1 MTMKSENPGVEKY
14 AREVA
19 STPPAE
25 GRQTISPTERWLLI
39 TEKAYFRIQRRG
51 FVGGDPLDDWTEAE
65 REVDAAYDTDA
76 RGIFVQ
82 TDAEKLSKEV
92 KNLFGGYGLG
102 HLSLADILEI
112 HRDGMERLAEHN
124 RKLIENTSG
133 LARQQTELFQGAV
146 NEALE
151 TLRLFTQGKV
161 STDGFS
167 KQAELSTR
175 AMENVLSYFKD
186 LTESVSEIPPLR
198 KKGNGGK

>member
-1 MTMKSENPGVEKY
+1 M
-14 AREVA
+14 

-65 REVDAAYDTDA
+65 REVDAVYDTDA
-76 RGIFVQ
+76 RRIFVQ

-133 LARQQTELFQGAV
+133 LARQQTELFQDAV